1 MFRLSQII
9 GYMFFVH
16 FSFGQSYLSTG
27 ARSNS
32 MANSSV
38 SLCDGWSY
46 FHNPGALG
54 NLTKVEI
61 GLSYENRFLLK
72 ELQTQSVVYAQPL
85 KKGVMSLGATFYGL
99 DVYRSGR
106 AGFGYSLQ
114 LFENLCAGVQMN
126 YQSIHFS
133 SNYNVS
139 RTVTAEAGL
148 YVKITD
154 RWKLGI
160 SVFNIGRS
168 KFSRDFDERIST
180 VMRIG
185 SLYQFSEIV
194 RVTIEA
200 EKNVNY
206 LLRLKSGVEY
216 NPLKKVFF
224 RVGVA
229 TQPMEYAFGFGYRFS
244 HIQLDLGS
252 AYHQL
257 LGWSPHFTLSYKFDT
272 IN

>member
-9 GYMFFVH
+9 GYVFFAH
-16 FSFGQSYLSTG
+16 FSFGQSYFSAG

-32 MANSSV
+32 LANSSV

-54 NLTKVEI
+54 NLTKVEV
-61 GLSYENRFLLK
+61 GVSYENRFLLK
-72 ELQTQSVVYAQPL
+72 ELQTQSVVYAQPI
-85 KKGVMSLGATFYGL
+85 KKGVVSLGATFYGF
-99 DVYRSGR
+99 DIYRSSR

-114 LFENLCAGVQMN
+114 LLENLYAGVQMN
-126 YQSIHFS
+126 YQSIQFS
-133 SNYNVS
+133 SNYNAS
-139 RTVTAEAGL
+139 RTMTAEAGL
-148 YVKITD
+148 YIKITD

-160 SVFNIGRS
+160 SIFNIGRS

-185 SLYQFSEIV
+185 GLYQFSEIV

-200 EKNVNY
+200 EKNVHY
-206 LLRLKSGVEY
+206 FLRLKSGIEY
-216 NPLKKVFF
+216 NPVKKFFF
-224 RVGVA
+224 RAGIA
-229 TQPMEYAFGFGYRFS
+229 TQPMEYTFGFGYRFS
-244 HIQLDLGS
+244 QIQLDLGS

-257 LGWSPHFTLSYKFDT
+257 LGWSPHFSLSYKLDT